1 MRSDMKEYPISVITP
16 FHNTERALF
25 EKTLQSL
32 EVQSIGFSNVEWII
46 VAHNTEKSI
55 LSDLRSMTAG
65 RDNIRVFELNNDCHT
80 ASSPR
85 NFALAHATGKYL
97 TFLDSDD
104 QLTKNCLTDLV
115 SGMNESGADI
125 GKYRSVRVEEDK
137 DILSFLDSRVRFDQI
152 RPLQI
157 YEKNDPALTKIV
169 TLSCMMVSCQVLRRD
184 FLEAHALSFR
194 ENIRIYED
202 VVFNLEAMSHASK
215 IAVFPQLIGYVYYM
229 HHGSTMQELGSVPAS
244 AVVKTCQDIAFQLR
258 IGTDAGF
265 NMKYLFW
272 NHMAHITEMIESAP
286 DMTREERSEIRTL
299 FLPYFESVEPLEA
312 DRKFFTKEQAE
323 ELMEHAKTVVLNE
336 SGYSNTSPVRVL
348 QQILKHNI
356 ATDLGEA
363 YGFDHIM
370 TEEAYRERVPI
381 SSYDTYA
388 PLIELTSKVGET
400 DLFCADRI
408 ICYTPVYGSIGV
420 PRLIPYTREHLMQYV
435 QAVRGMIRSDG
446 STFFLADGIKG
457 DVTFSDGAV
466 RSTEMGAMLSTLQDY
481 IHENAHR
488 VVHKAGFFTSPMEL
502 LFPQELFD
510 LRHLRLLFAL
520 ADPDVKCIISPYVWE
535 LLETMHYL
543 EQNWQDLIHD
553 LRSGLRIGTPQVP
566 EKTGHA
572 LEKKLCPSKE
582 RVDEL
587 EAIFSEGF
595 STPIIPRIWKQC
607 DSIIACAAGTFAIYQ
622 RRLQKYTGGIPLN
635 GGYYM
640 RAEALM
646 AKAWE
651 GDAAQMILL
660 KNKNYYEFLP
670 FPSSGN
676 GETQTLGAGELS
688 PGSYYEVLVTNRA
701 GLYRYR
707 LGEVIHVEKMVRNT
721 PVFRC
726 EGRTYENLGIPG
738 TDGILLLSEWDRLI
752 ETLEEHY
759 QIRIADYCFRENR
772 EEKRIELYLEPEGEK
787 LSELLAIPRPALA
800 KKAEELLCTHHAS
813 YRKARENGFLQPLF
827 VGILQPDTQLLYRDR
842 LLYRMK
848 CTPDHMRPVRVL
860 DTPDKERF
868 FLAMQEDG

>member
-1 MRSDMKEYPISVITP
+1 M
-16 FHNTERALF
+16 F

-32 EVQSIGFSNVEWII
+32 EAQSIGFSNVEWII
-46 VAHNTEKSI
+46 VAHNTDQCY
-55 LSDLRSMTAG
+55 LSDLRSLTAG

-85 NFALAHATGKYL
+85 NYALAQATGKYL

-125 GKYRSVRVEEDK
+125 GKYRSVRVEEDT
-137 DILSFLDSRVRFDQI
+137 DILSFLDNRVRFDQI

-157 YEKNDPALTKIV
+157 YEKNDPDLVKLV

-184 FLEAHALSFR
+184 FLEVHALSFR

-202 VVFNLEAMSHASK
+202 VVFNLEAMSYASK

-229 HHGSTMQELGSVPAS
+229 HHGSTMQNLGSVPAS
-244 AVVKTCQDIAFQLR
+244 AVVNTCKDIAFQMR

-286 DMTREERSEIRTL
+286 DMTKEQRTDIRTL

-323 ELMEHAKTVVLNE
+323 ELMEHAKKVVLNE
-336 SGYSNTSPVRVL
+336 DGYSNTSPVRVL
-348 QQILKHNI
+348 QQILKRNI

-363 YGFDHIM
+363 YGFDLIM
-370 TEEAYRERVPI
+370 TEKAYRERVPI
-381 SSYDTYA
+381 SNYDTYA
-388 PLIELTSKVGET
+388 PLIELTTKVGET
-400 DLFCADRI
+400 DLFCADKI

-435 QAVRGMIRSDG
+435 QAVRGMICSDG
-446 STFFLADGIKG
+446 STFFLADGMQG
-457 DVTFSDGAV
+457 DLVFSDGAI
-466 RSTEMGAMLSTLQDY
+466 RSTEMGATLSTLQNY

-488 VVHKAGFFTSPMEL
+488 VVHKSGFFTSPMEL
-502 LFPQELFD
+502 FFPQELFD

-520 ADPDVKCIISPYVWE
+520 ADPDVKCIISPYIWE

-543 EQNWQDLIHD
+543 EQNWQDLIQD
-553 LRSGLRIGTPQVP
+553 LRYGLWIGTPQVP
-566 EKTGHA
+566 EKIGHT
-572 LEKKLCPSKE
+572 LEKKLCPAKE

-607 DSIIACAAGTFAIYQ
+607 DSVIACAVGTFEIYK
-622 RRLQKYTGGIPLN
+622 RRLKKYTGEIPLN

-640 RAEALM
+640 RAEALT
-646 AKAWE
+646 AKAYE
-651 GDAAQMILL
+651 GDAGQMILL

-670 FPSSGN
+670 FPGSK
-676 GETQTLGAGELS
+676 AGEMQTVGAQELT
-688 PGSYYEVLVTNRA
+688 PGSCYEILVTNRA

-707 LGEVIHVEKMVRNT
+707 LGEVIHVEKMVRDT

-726 EGRTYENLGIPG
+726 EGQTYEILRIPG
-738 TDGILLLSEWDRLI
+738 TEGYILLSEWNRLI
-752 ETLEEHY
+752 ETLEGTF
-759 QIRIADYCFRENR
+759 QIIIADYCFRENR
-772 EEKRIELYLEPEGEK
+772 DGTRIKLYLEPEREM
-787 LSELLAIPRPALA
+787 LSQLLAIPRESLA
-800 KKAEELLCTHHAS
+800 KKADKILCERNVS
-813 YRKARENGFLQPLF
+813 YRKAREGGSLKPLF
-827 VGILQPDTQLLYRDR
+827 IGILQPDTQLLYRDR
-842 LLYRMK
+842 LVYRMK
-848 CTPDHMRPVRVL
+848 CTPDQMRPVRVL

>member
-1 MRSDMKEYPISVITP
+1 MNSPMKEYPISVITP
-16 FHNTERALF
+16 FHNTEWTLF

-32 EVQSIGFSNVEWII
+32 EVQSIGFSNVEWLI
-46 VAHNTEKSI
+46 VAHNTEKDL
-55 LSDLRSMTAG
+55 LSNLRSLAAG
-65 RDNIRVFELNNDCHT
+65 RDNIRVFELDNGCHT

-85 NFALAHATGKYL
+85 NYALARSTGKYL

-104 QLTKNCLTDLV
+104 RLTKNCLTDLV

-137 DILSFLDSRVRFDQI
+137 DILSFLDNRVRFDQI

-157 YEKNDPALTKIV
+157 YDREDPALTKLV

-202 VVFNLEAMSHASK
+202 VIFNLEAMSHASK

-229 HHGSTMQELGSVPAS
+229 HHGSTMQKLGSVPSS
-244 AVVKTCQDIAFQLR
+244 AVVEACRDIAFQLQ
-258 IGTDAGF
+258 IGTNAGF

-286 DMTREERSEIRTL
+286 DMTKEERSEIRTL

-312 DRKFFTKEQAE
+312 DRKFFSREQAE
-323 ELMEHAKTVVLNE
+323 ELMEHTKTVVLNE
-336 SGYSNTSPVRVL
+336 GGYSLTSPVRVL
-348 QQILKHNI
+348 QQILKRNI

-381 SSYDTYA
+381 SNYDTYA
-388 PLIELTSKVGET
+388 PLIELTTKVGET
-400 DLFCADRI
+400 DLFCADKI

-446 STFFLADGIKG
+446 STFFLADGIQG
-457 DVTFSDGAV
+457 DVIFSDGAI
-466 RSTEMGAMLSTLQDY
+466 RSTEMGAMFSTLQNY

-488 VVHKAGFFTSPMEL
+488 VVHKGGFFTSPMEL
-502 LFPQELFD
+502 LFPRKQFD
-510 LRHLRLLFAL
+510 MRHLQLLFAL
-520 ADPDVKCIISPYVWE
+520 ADSDVKCVISPYVWE

-543 EQNWQDLIHD
+543 EQKWQDLVHD
-553 LRSGLRIGTPQVP
+553 LRCGLRIGIPQIP
-566 EKTGHA
+566 KEIGYA
-572 LEKKLCPSKE
+572 LEKKLCPAKE

-607 DSIIACAAGTFAIYQ
+607 NSIIACAAGTFAIYQ
-622 RRLQKYTGGIPLN
+622 RRLKKYTGGIPLN

-646 AKAWE
+646 AKALKD
-651 GDAAQMILL
+651 DAAQMILL

-670 FPSSGN
+670 FPASGN
-676 GETQTLGAGELS
+676 GEIRSLGAEELS
-688 PGSYYEVLVTNRA
+688 PGSFYEVLVTNRA

-707 LGEVIHVEKMVRNT
+707 LGEVVHVEKMIRNT

-726 EGRTYENLGIPG
+726 EGRTYENLRIPG
-738 TDGILLLSEWDRLI
+738 TEGILLLSEWNRLI
-752 ETLEEHY
+752 ENLEEHFG
-759 QIRIADYCFRENR
+759 ICIADYCFRENR
-772 EEKRIELYLEPEGEK
+772 EESGMELYLEPEGEK
-787 LSELLAIPRPALA
+787 LTQLLAIPRSALA
-800 KKAEELLCTHHAS
+800 KQADELLCAHNPS
-813 YRKARENGFLQPLF
+813 YRKAREDGSLNPLS

-842 LLYRMK
+842 LVYRMK

-868 FLAMQEDG
+868 FLAMQEEG